1 VRYTV
6 GVTPVRDADHLVI
19 GLGVLGS
26 AAAYHLARA
35 TGGSGGTVVALEQ
48 HEPGHVHGSSHGD
61 SRLFRLAHEAP
72 ADVAL
77 ARAAYDAWLAAQAAA
92 GEELLVE
99 SGVVSFFPVGAEGE
113 ADRLFAGL
121 EDAGEVGE
129 RLDGRAVRERWPAF
143 GVPDD
148 VPALYEPRAGV
159 VRADR
164 AVAAFTRLAGEHG
177 AELVP
182 SAAVRRMAPD
192 GDRYPVHTDD
202 ATYRARRVVVA
213 AGAWTA
219 PLVADLGLDLD
230 VRVSQEQVVYFPQED
245 PERFAPRVQPGW
257 IRYGEEAFYGFPD
270 LGPTGVKAAQHL
282 GGFDVTADTR
292 TYDTDPANLERVVA
306 AVRDVLPGVPSAPPR
321 TLSCLY
327 ALTRDEE
334 FVLDTVPGHPGVAL
348 AIGCGHGFK
357 FAPLLGQALADL
369 ARHGATE
376 VDVARFSVSRPGL
389 GGAGR

>member
-6 GVTPVRDADHLVI
+6 GVIPVRDADHLVI

-35 TGGSGGTVVALEQ
+35 TGGSGETVVALEQ
-48 HEPGHVHGSSHGD
+48 HEPGHAHGSSHGD

-77 ARAAYDAWLAAQAAA
+77 ARAAYDAWLAVQAEA
-92 GEELLVE
+92 EDELLVE
-99 SGVVSFFPVGAEGE
+99 SGVVSFFPVGAAGE
-113 ADRLFAGL
+113 ADRLLAGL
-121 EDAGEVGE
+121 ADAGEAGE
-129 RLDGRAVRERWPAF
+129 LLDGRAVRERWPAF

-148 VPALYEPRAGV
+148 VPALFEPRAGV

-164 AVAAFTRLAGEHG
+164 AIAAFTGLAREHG
-177 AELVP
+177 AQLVP
-182 SAAVRRMAPD
+182 RAPVRRIAPD
-192 GDRYPVHTDD
+192 GDRYLVRTDD
-202 ATYRARRVVVA
+202 TTYRARRVVLA

-219 PLVADLGLDLD
+219 ELAADLGLDLE
-230 VRVSQEQVVYFPQED
+230 VRVTQEQVVYFPQD
-245 PERFAPRVQPGW
+245 DSGRFAPAVQPAW
-257 IRYGEEAFYGFPD
+257 IRYGEGAFYGFPD

-282 GGFDVTADTR
+282 GGVDVTAATR
-292 TYDTDPANLERVVA
+292 TYEPDPANLGRVAA

-327 ALTRDEE
+327 ALSADGEL
-334 FVLDTVPGHPGVAL
+334 VLDTVPGHPGVAV

-369 ARHGATE
+369 VRHGSTA
-376 VDVARFSVSRPGL
+376 VDVGRFGLARPGL
-389 GGAGR
+389 AGGAR

>member
-6 GVTPVRDADHLVI
+6 GMNPVRDADHLVI
-19 GLGVLGS
+19 GLGVLGG
-26 AAAYHLARA
+26 AAAYRLARE
-35 TGGSGGTVVALEQ
+35 TTGTVVALEQ
-48 HEPGHVHGSSHGD
+48 HEPGHAHGSSHGD
-61 SRLFRLAHEAP
+61 SRLFRLAHESP

-77 ARAAYDAWLAAQAAA
+77 ARAAYDAWLAVQAEA
-92 GEELLVE
+92 GTELLVE
-99 SGVVSFFPVGAEGE
+99 SGVVSFFPPGAEAD
-113 ADRLFAGL
+113 ADRLAAGL
-121 EDAGEVGE
+121 ADAGEHGE

-164 AVAAFTRLAGEHG
+164 AVTAFARLAREHG
-177 AELVP
+177 AQLVP
-182 SAAVRRMAPD
+182 QAPVRGITPD
-192 GDRYPVHTDD
+192 GGRYLVHT
-202 ATYRARRVVVA
+202 AEVTYRARRVVVA

-219 PLVADLGLDLD
+219 ALATDLGLDLH
-230 VRVSQEQVVYFPQED
+230 VRVTQEQVVYFPQED
-245 PERFAPRVQPGW
+245 PERFAPGVQPAW
-257 IRYGEEAFYGFPD
+257 IRYGDEAFYGFPD

-282 GGFDVTADTR
+282 GGLDVTPDTR
-292 TYDTDPANLERVVA
+292 TYDADRANLDRVVA
-306 AVRDVLPGVPSAPPR
+306 AVHDVLPGVPSAPPR

-327 ALTRDEE
+327 ALTPDGE

-376 VDVARFSVSRPGL
+376 VDVARFSATRPGL
-389 GGAGR
+389 TGADR

>member
-6 GVTPVRDADHLVI
+6 GMSPARDVDHLVV

-26 AAAYHLARA
+26 AAAYRLASE
-35 TGGSGGTVVALEQ
+35 TTGTVVALEQ
-48 HEPGHVHGSSHGD
+48 HEPGHAHGSSHGD
-61 SRLFRLAHEAP
+61 SRLFRLAHESP

-77 ARAAYDAWLAAQAAA
+77 ARAAYDAWLAVQAEA

-99 SGVVSFFPVGAEGE
+99 SGVVSFFPAGAEAE
-113 ADRLFAGL
+113 ADRLAAGL
-121 EDAGEVGE
+121 ADAGERGE
-129 RLDGRAVRERWPAF
+129 RLDGGGVRERWPAF

-148 VPALYEPRAGV
+148 VPALFEPRAGV

-164 AVAAFTRLAGEHG
+164 AVAAFARLAREHG

-182 SAAVRRMAPD
+182 HAVVRHVVPED
-192 GDRYPVHTDD
+192 GRYVVRTDD
-202 ATYRARRVVVA
+202 TTYRARRVVLA

-219 PLVADLGLDLD
+219 ALAADLGLDLD
-230 VRVSQEQVVYFPQED
+230 VRVTQEQVVYFPQDD
-245 PERFAPRVQPGW
+245 PERFAPAVQPAW
-257 IRYGEEAFYGFPD
+257 IRYGAGAFYGFPD

-282 GGFDVTADTR
+282 GGFDVTPATR
-292 TYDTDPANLERVVA
+292 TYDPDPANLDRVVA
-306 AVRDVLPGVPSAPPR
+306 AVRDVLPGVPSAAPR

-334 FVLDTVPGHPGVAL
+334 FVLGTVPGHPGVAL

-369 ARHGATE
+369 AQHGATTI
-376 VDVARFSVSRPGL
+376 DVARFSASRPGL
-389 GGAGR
+389 GRAGR

>member
-6 GVTPVRDADHLVI
+6 GMSPVRDVDHLVV

-26 AAAYHLARA
+26 AAAYRLAGEA
-35 TGGSGGTVVALEQ
+35 TGTVVALEQ
-48 HEPGHVHGSSHGD
+48 HEPGHAHGSSHGD
-61 SRLFRLAHEAP
+61 SRLFRLAHESP

-77 ARAAYDAWLAAQAAA
+77 ARAAYDAWLAVGAEA

-99 SGVVSFFPVGAEGE
+99 SGVVSFFPPEAEAE
-113 ADRLFAGL
+113 ADRLAAGL
-121 EDAGEVGE
+121 ADAGETGE

-143 GVPDD
+143 GVPDG
-148 VPALYEPRAGV
+148 VPALFEPRAGV

-164 AVAAFTRLAGEHG
+164 AVAAFTRLAADRG

-182 SAAVRRMAPD
+182 RAPVRRITPD
-192 GDRYPVHTDD
+192 GERYLVHTDD
-202 ATYRARRVVVA
+202 VVYRADRVVVA

-219 PLVADLGLDLD
+219 TLAADLGLDLEL
-230 VRVSQEQVVYFPQED
+230 RVSQEQVVYFPQED
-245 PERFAPRVQPGW
+245 PGRFAPAVQPGW
-257 IRYGEEAFYGFPD
+257 IRYGDEAFYGFPD

-292 TYDTDPANLERVVA
+292 TYDPDPANLDRVVA

-327 ALTRDEE
+327 ALTRDGE
-334 FVLDTVPGHPGVAL
+334 FVVDSVPGHPGVAL

-369 ARHGATE
+369 AQHGATTI
-376 VDVARFSVSRPGL
+376 DVARFSAARPGL
-389 GGAGR
+389 GRVGR